1 LFKRRTG
8 FIVKSFVLG
17 LLGASTS
24 QAALIDRGAG
34 LIYDDVKNLTWMQN
48 VDYSVA
54 SGHGDSA
61 RLTWNEAV
69 SFAQSAEY
77 YDYARGVT
85 WTDWRLPGTVGAP
98 SAGYDPTG
106 ASSELAYM
114 YYVNLG
120 LSPNYQQGNKGE
132 IKNYWFNDLVGR
144 GYWTGTEAKPGRNA
158 WEFQF
163 GYGFSEVTELADA
176 QRVWL
181 VRDGD
186 VGAPP
191 AGVPE
196 PGTLTLLA
204 LGLAGTLFARRRK
217 IA

>member
-1 LFKRRTG
+1 MLKRRTG
-8 FIVKSFVLG
+8 FFVKSLVLG
-17 LLGASTS
+17 LLSVGTS
-24 QAALIDRGAG
+24 QAALIDRGGG
-34 LIYDDVKNLTWMQN
+34 LIYDDVKNLTWMQDI
-48 VDYSVA
+48 DYSIA
-54 SGHGDSA
+54 SGYGDSA
-61 RLTWNEAV
+61 RLSWNDAA
-69 SFAQSAEY
+69 SFAENAEY
-77 YDYARGVT
+77 YDYIRGVT
-85 WTDWRLPGTVGAP
+85 WSDWRLPAAVGAP
-98 SAGYDPTG
+98 TAGYDPTG

-120 LSPNYQQGNKGE
+120 LSPNYQTGNKDG
-132 IKNYWFNDLVGR
+132 IKNYWFTDLVGR
-144 GYWTGTEAKPGRNA
+144 GYWTGAVAKPGRDA

-163 GYGFSEVTELADA
+163 GYGFSEITEFADA

-204 LGLAGTLFARRRK
+204 LGLAGIGFARRRA